1 MGCFF
6 IIVIRFF
13 FTCID
18 SKIKIFF
25 YLDKFSKF
33 RIFKDNNTNTKTEAK
48 KKNKKYRSEIRN
60 VSQVFGLFQFKKSDK

>member
-18 SKIKIFF
+18 SKIKFFF

-33 RIFKDNNTNTKTEAK
+33 RIFKDNNTNTNTEAK
-48 KKNKKYRSEIRN
+48 KKE
-60 VSQVFGLFQFKKSDK
+60 

>member
-33 RIFKDNNTNTKTEAK
+33 RIFKDNNTNTNTEAK
-48 KKNKKYRSEIRN
+48 KKE
-60 VSQVFGLFQFKKSDK
+60 